1 VSAAEPTREQ
11 LAANRRLWDE
21 RVPVHYASDFYG
33 VDAFK
38 SGATRIRPLELA
50 EIGEVRGRDLLHL
63 QCHFGMDTLSFAR
76 LGARVTGV
84 DFSEP
89 AIAQARDLAT
99 ELGVEA
105 RFVVSDVLELD
116 LGETFDIVYTSRGVI
131 GWLPD
136 LGRWARVIAKH
147 LRPGGF
153 FYIHEVHPVLLAF
166 DDSDSATEL
175 RLGYPYLA
183 RPDALEL
190 DVQGTYADRG
200 ATFAHRKE
208 YAWIHDLGEIVTA
221 LADAGLRIEF
231 LRERTTAPWQALP
244 FLVRSGE
251 TGEPGAGEWSL
262 PPGYAGELPLSFTL
276 RARR

>member
-1 VSAAEPTREQ
+1 M
-11 LAANRRLWDE
+11 
-21 RVPVHYASDFYG
+21 
-33 VDAFK
+33 
-38 SGATRIRPLELA
+38 ELA
-50 EIGEVRGRDLLHL
+50 ELGDVRGKDLLHL
-63 QCHFGMDTLSFAR
+63 QCHFGMDTLSFVR

-84 DFSEP
+84 DFSER
-89 AIAQARDLAT
+89 AVTQARALAT
-99 ELGVEA
+99 ELGLDA

-136 LGRWARVIAKH
+136 LRRWAEVIAKH

-153 FYIHEVHPVLLAF
+153 FYIHEAHPVLLAF
-166 DDSDSATEL
+166 DDSDSAIEL

-190 DVQGTYADRG
+190 QVQGTYADRS
-200 ATFAHRKE
+200 ASFVQPKE
-208 YAWIHDLGEIVTA
+208 YAWTHDLGEIVSS

-231 LRERTTAPWQALP
+231 LHEHTTAPWQALP
-244 FLVRSGE
+244 FLVRTGD

>member
-1 VSAAEPTREQ
+1 M
-11 LAANRRLWDE
+11 
-21 RVPVHYASDFYG
+21 
-33 VDAFK
+33 
-38 SGATRIRPLELA
+38 
-50 EIGEVRGRDLLHL
+50 RGRDLLHL

-89 AIAQARDLAT
+89 AIAQARALAADVG
-99 ELGVEA
+99 LAA

-136 LGRWARVIAKH
+136 LGRWARVIARH
-147 LRPGGF
+147 LRPGGI
-153 FYIHEVHPVLLAF
+153 FYIHEIHPVALAF
-166 DDSDSATEL
+166 DDSEAATEL

-190 DVQGTYADRG
+190 DVHGTYADRS
-200 ATFAHRKE
+200 ATFAQRKE
-208 YAWIHDLGEIVTA
+208 YAWIHDLGEIVTS
-221 LADAGLRIEF
+221 LADAGLRIE
-231 LRERTTAPWQALP
+231 LLHELVTAPWQAFP
-244 FLVRSGE
+244 FLVRSADS
-251 TGEPGAGEWSL
+251 GEPGAGEWAL

>member
-1 VSAAEPTREQ
+1 MSAAEPTRGQ

-38 SGATRIRPLELA
+38 KGATRIRAVELT
-50 EIGEVRGRDLLHL
+50 ELGDVRGKTLLHL
-63 QCHFGMDTLSFAR
+63 QCHFGMDTLAIAR
-76 LGARVTGV
+76 LGARVTGA
-84 DFSEP
+84 DFSAP
-89 AIAQARDLAT
+89 AVDQARALAA
-99 ELGVEA
+99 EVGLEA
-105 RFVVSDVLELD
+105 RFVVSDVLELE

-136 LGRWARVIAKH
+136 LARWARVIAKH

-153 FYIHEVHPVLLAF
+153 FYIHEIHPVLLAF

-200 ATFAHRKE
+200 ATFAQRKE
-208 YAWIHDLGEIVTA
+208 YAWIHDLGEIVTS
-221 LADAGLRIEF
+221 LASAGLRIEF
-231 LRERTTAPWQALP
+231 LHERTTAPWQALP
-244 FLVRSGE
+244 FLVRSE
-251 TGEPGAGEWSL
+251 EAGEPGAGEWTL